1 MYEQILLVDDEPLF
15 LTSLIPFLEDAGH
28 QVLSAPSAELA
39 LVALRQNRPDAI
51 ICDLRMP
58 GIDGFEFYRTVRQNP
73 EWQTIPF
80 VFLTGDMLEASLEPG
95 PDLECTWI
103 LRKPFDVED
112 LLTILMD
119 ERNS

>member
-39 LVALRQNRPDAI
+39 LVALRQDRPDAI
-51 ICDLRMP
+51 ICDVRMP

-73 EWQTIPF
+73 EWQAIPF
-80 VFLTGDMLEASLEPG
+80 VFLTGGVLQVSLEPG
-95 PDLECTWI
+95 PDLEYTRT

-112 LLTILMD
+112 LLTILKDD
-119 ERNS
+119 EIP